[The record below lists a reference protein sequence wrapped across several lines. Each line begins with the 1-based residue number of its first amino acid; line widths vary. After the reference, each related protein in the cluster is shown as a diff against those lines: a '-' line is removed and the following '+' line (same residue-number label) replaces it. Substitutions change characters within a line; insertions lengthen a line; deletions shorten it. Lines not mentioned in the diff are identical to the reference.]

1 VELLYL
7 FLLASTATMFRYS
20 HTERLIMKIARF
32 CTLLVLFFTTIC
44 SMAAQPQTRPLS
56 QQMADDIISRWKDSS
71 PVEFGKSDVWNYEQ
85 AVMLEGIS
93 RVWYKTADPK
103 YFDYVRKGIDRFV
116 NEDGSIR
123 SYRPEDYNSDSIRMG
138 TQLLMLY
145 GVTGQ
150 EKYFKAATLLR
161 DQLKKHPRTNEGGF
175 WHKKRY
181 PFQMWLDGLYMVEP
195 FYAQYSA
202 MFHEPS
208 NFDDIAN
215 QFIWMEAHAR
225 DPKTG
230 LLYHGWDE
238 SKKQAWANKKTG
250 VSPNFWGR
258 AIGWYA
264 MALVD
269 VIPYMPENNPKRAE
283 LIAIL
288 NHTAEGIKR
297 AQDPKTGLWWE
308 VMDKPNAKGNYL
320 EASASCMFV
329 YSLARGVRRGYLPA
343 SYLAVAQKGYAGI
356 PKEFITT
363 DPDKSIHLEKTVGG
377 AGLGRAS
384 ESSPNRD
391 ASYEYYINEKIVRD
405 DAKGLGALLMAATEM
420 ETVPT
425 AALGRGKVA
434 VLDSYFNN
442 ETRKD
447 ITGTPVLFHYK
458 WNELSNAGFWF
469 FGETFRNYGVQTREL
484 TTAPTAENLRNV
496 GIYIIANPDNPAKI
510 AQPNYV
516 DDTHVKAITEW
527 VKNGGVLLLMENNAG
542 NSDFEHFNK
551 LGDAFGIHFNE
562 VTRNYVEG
570 KKFEQ
575 GKIMIPAGNPV
586 LKSVNQIYMKE
597 ICTLTLKSPAKP
609 VLEDKG
615 DVLMAVSHLGK
626 GTVLAVVDPWL
637 YNEYVDGRKLPS
649 DYQNFAAA
657 QDLVQWLVQQLPKKK

>member
-1 VELLYL
+1 MTRLRTFAVLLL
-7 FLLASTATMFRYS
+7 AVVCSVASTAQS
-20 HTERLIMKIARF
+20 K
-32 CTLLVLFFTTIC
+32 
-44 SMAAQPQTRPLS
+44 PLS
-56 QQMADDIISRWKDSS
+56 QRMADDVINRWPASS
-71 PVEFGKSDVWNYEQ
+71 PVDFGKNDVWNYEQ
-85 AVMLEGIS
+85 GVLLEGMTK
-93 RVWYKTADPK
+93 VWYNTADPK
-103 YFDYVRKGIDRFV
+103 YFDYVKKGIDRFI
-116 NEDGSIR
+116 NDDGTIR
-123 SYRPEDYNSDSIRMG
+123 SYHADQYNSDSVRMG

-150 EKYFKAATLLR
+150 QKYYKAATLLR
-161 DQLKKHPRTNEGGF
+161 DQMKKQPRTNEGGF
-175 WHKKRY
+175 WHKQRY
-181 PFQMWLDGLYMVEP
+181 PYQMWLDGLYMVEP

-215 QFIWMEAHAR
+215 QFIWMESHVR

-238 SKKQAWANKKTG
+238 SKKQDWADAKSG
-250 VSPNFWGR
+250 HSPNFWAR
-258 AIGWYA
+258 AMGWYA

-269 VIPYMPENNPKRAE
+269 TLPYIPENHPRRAE
-283 LIAIL
+283 LLDIL
-288 NHTAEGIKR
+288 NRTAAGIQH
-297 AQDPKTGLWWE
+297 AQDPKTGLWYE

-329 YSLARGVRRGYLPA
+329 YALARGVRLGYLPA
-343 SYLAVAQKGYAGI
+343 SYLAVAEKGYAGI

-377 AGLGRAS
+377 AGLGRVAEGAAYRS
-384 ESSPNRD
+384 
-391 ASYEYYINEKIVRD
+391 ASYDYYISEKIVRD
-405 DAKGLGALLMAATEM
+405 DPKGIGAFLMAATEM
-420 ETVPT
+420 EMVPT

-434 VLDSYFNN
+434 VMDSYFNN

-458 WNELSNAGFWF
+458 WDELSNPGFSF
-469 FGETFRNYGVQTREL
+469 FGNAFRSYGVETREL
-484 TTAPTAENLRNV
+484 TTAPTAENLRKAD
-496 GIYIIANPDNPAKI
+496 IYIIANPDIPARV

-516 DDTHVKAITEW
+516 DEAHVKAITDW

-562 VTRNYVEG
+562 VTRNTVEG

-575 GKIMIPAGNPV
+575 GRLMVQAGNPV
-586 LKSVNQIYMKE
+586 LKNAKQIYMKE

-609 VLEDKG
+609 VLVDNG
-615 DVLMAVSHLGK
+615 DVLIAVSHLGK
-626 GTVLAVVDPWL
+626 GAVIATPDPWL
-637 YNEYVDGRKLPS
+637 YNEYVDGRKLPL
-649 DYQNFAAA
+649 DYDNYVAA
-657 QDLVQWLVQQLPKKK
+657 QDLVRWLVQQSPKKK